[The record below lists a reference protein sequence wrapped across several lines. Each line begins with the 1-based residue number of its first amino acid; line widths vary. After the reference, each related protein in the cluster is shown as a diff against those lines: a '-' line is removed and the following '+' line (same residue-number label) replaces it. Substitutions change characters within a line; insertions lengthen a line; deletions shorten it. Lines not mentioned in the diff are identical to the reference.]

1 MQERFQDKYVTL
13 ELEVQQRD
21 NMITELQNR
30 LRDYES
36 NSRMTPIRESE
47 RDISGSTGSSAELP
61 FMVIFNLI

>member
-36 NSRMTPIRESE
+36 NSRMTPIVE